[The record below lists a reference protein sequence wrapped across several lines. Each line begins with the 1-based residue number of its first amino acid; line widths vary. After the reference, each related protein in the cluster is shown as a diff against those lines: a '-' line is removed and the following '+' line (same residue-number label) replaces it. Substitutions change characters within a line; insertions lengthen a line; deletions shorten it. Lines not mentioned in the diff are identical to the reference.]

1 MDSRQ
6 LRLDEDHKL
15 LLRVFANI
23 VREGDWFLLP
33 DDVRARRLGWTPDP
47 FPVAFHAQPKH
58 PGQVPYGIYVPSN
71 AQVGGRAPKN
81 FQPVASNRPPF
92 PGQWGVLS
100 WTADAPGVPWVPKTP
115 IEAGANLLN
124 YALTFEERFREGV

>member
-1 MDSRQ
+1 MDDREG
-6 LRLDEDHKL
+6 RLDQEHDL
-15 LLRVFANI
+15 LLTVFSEIERA
-23 VREGDWFLLP
+23 GDWFLLP

-47 FPVAFHAQPKH
+47 FPAAFHAQPKH
-58 PGQVPYGIYVPSN
+58 PGQVPYGIYALSK
-71 AQVGGRAPKN
+71 AQVGGREPKN

-115 IEAGANLLN
+115 IEEGANLLN
-124 YALTFEERFREGV
+124 YVLTFEERFREGV